1 MIGVRNIQKNYGTK
15 IALNISHLDISKG
28 DCIGLVGNNGAGKT
42 TLLSLMLDLIKA
54 DKGYIESKGMKVN
67 TSDDW
72 KKYTG
77 SYLDEKFL
85 IPHLT
90 PREYLDFVGSLH
102 GLETGAVDE
111 FLQNNSGFFEAE
123 LFVRK
128 KYIRDLST
136 GNKNKVGILS
146 TLLATPE
153 LIILDEPFA
162 SLDPTSQA
170 WLKNRLVQAK
180 EQGSTMILSSHDL
193 NHVTDVSNRVV
204 LLENG
209 ELVKD
214 LATDSETLSEL
225 ENYFMV
231 DR

>member
-1 MIGVRNIQKNYGTK
+1 MIKVKDIQKRYGSK
-15 IALNISHLDISKG
+15 LALNVSELAIRKG

-54 DKGYIESKGMKVN
+54 DNGFIESKGVRVN
-67 TSDDW
+67 TSDEW
-72 KKYTG
+72 KNYTG
-77 SYLDEKFL
+77 AYLDERFL

-102 GLETGAVDE
+102 GIDGEGVTG
-111 FLQNNSGFFEAE
+111 FLNENKGFFEEE
-123 LFVRK
+123 LFEWK

-146 TLLATPE
+146 TLLTSPE
-153 LIILDEPFA
+153 LVILDEPFA

-170 WLKNRLVQAK
+170 WLKKRLIQAK
-180 EQGSTMILSSHDL
+180 NHGATMILSSHDL
-193 NHVTDVSNRVV
+193 NHVTEVSNRVI

-214 LATDSETLSEL
+214 LATGSETLSEL

-231 DR
+231 DS